1 MVWHMAIWLSVFLRR
16 ILGRAKKPRLG
27 GFGSSATIS
36 SGGSQAPTHPRL
48 DLDHSR

>member
-27 GFGSSATIS
+27 GLGSSATIS